1 MDAMATPLYRRLADA
16 LRAEISRGVYG
27 PGDALP
33 SERELGDRFEASRGT
48 VRQGLQTLVSEGLI
62 TAFQGRAYQ
71 VRSHEE
77 FVLDASRHENL
88 QFSTQEDGDSYNNDV
103 LHAGRHP
110 HQTMRIE
117 IQDTPVEIAERLR
130 LEPGEKTVLRF
141 CWRFVDDTP
150 WSTQATH
157 YPMWVSSQAERITEP
172 GDVPEGT
179 TRYLAS
185 VRIEQV
191 GYRDELRTR
200 MPTPDEARQLDVG
213 PGVPVL
219 VWTRTGY
226 TTEKPVRCT
235 TTIFRGDLNRI
246 TYDIGDL
253 QAFRGEDQPR

>member
-1 MDAMATPLYRRLADA
+1 MATPLYRRLSDA
-16 LRAEISRGVYG
+16 LRAEINRGVYG

-33 SERELGDRFEASRGT
+33 SERELGERFNASRGT
-48 VRQGLQTLVSEGLI
+48 VRQGLQTLVAEGLI
-62 TAFQGRAYQ
+62 IAFQGRAYQ
-71 VRSHEE
+71 VREHEE

-88 QFSTQEDGDSYNNDV
+88 QFSTQADGDSYSNDV

-117 IQDTPVEIAERLR
+117 IQDTPADIAERLR

-141 CWRFVDDTP
+141 CSRFVDDTP

-157 YPMWVSSQAERITEP
+157 YPAWLLDKAPRIAEPPTVE
-172 GDVPEGT
+172 EGT

-185 VRIEQV
+185 LGIDQV

-200 MPTPDEARQLDVG
+200 MPAPEEARQLDIG

-226 TTEKPVRCT
+226 TTERPVRCT

-246 TYDIGDL
+246 TYDLGNL
-253 QAFRGEDQPR
+253 QAFYGEDQPR